1 MAFRRI
7 GNREKYWTKYKVR
20 DSQPVLERLPE
31 VNPIDDKTSKPV
43 GINQHIDRR
52 QLMAFVNSDGD
63 FEMLEWTTTGLGPRF
78 GFLVYQTDDK
88 REWAYDRNSHIGRL
102 VRGLDEGLKRGWTIV
117 SMKNDWKQVF
127 PFDLL

>member
-31 VNPIDDKTSKPV
+31 VNPIDDKTGKPV

-52 QLMAFVNSDGD
+52 PLMAFVNSDGD

-78 GFLVYQTDDK
+78 GFLVTN
-88 REWAYDRNSHIGRL
+88 R
-102 VRGLDEGLKRGWTIV
+102 
-117 SMKNDWKQVF
+117 
-127 PFDLL
+127 